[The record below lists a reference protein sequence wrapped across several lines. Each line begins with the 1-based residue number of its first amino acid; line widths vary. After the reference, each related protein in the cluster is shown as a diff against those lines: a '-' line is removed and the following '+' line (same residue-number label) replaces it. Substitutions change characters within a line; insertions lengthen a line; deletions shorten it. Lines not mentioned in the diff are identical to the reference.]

1 MASRYRVGRRVV
13 GMAAVGA
20 LALPG
25 AAGAATIKVD
35 TLADGFVDN
44 GKCGLREAID
54 AASDN
59 AAAFGCPK
67 GKGNERDTIV
77 LKDKT
82 YELDVATT
90 NEANN
95 VNGDLDVP
103 FGGPLT
109 VKGAGRGATS
119 IFQSVGDRVFDV
131 TLSFG
136 DLTLKDLALGRG
148 DVTGFSSSEARGG
161 AVRTVAKLALNKVDV
176 SSNSALVGGAV
187 YGSSSAALKMT
198 GTRLESNN
206 ATVGG
211 AISTANSALATVKG
225 STFDGNDAFS
235 TANDAE
241 GGAINHGST
250 GALKIAGSTF
260 LESEATSSGAGN
272 TSLGGAIRSGG
283 PLTIRGSLFSGN
295 TTSAGTDNT
304 QERGGAVYVGGG
316 NARVVNSTFHGNHA
330 GVVGD
335 DGRGGAIFAN
345 SGNVTVEH
353 VTFSGNLAS
362 DAGQSLASAGGAIGY
377 FGSILAGSD
386 PCAGDLLAG
395 SAGFNV
401 AAVNDPDCS
410 LGSDDLAPATLGLG
424 ALGKNGGPTKT
435 VPIKSGSDA
444 KDFVPTAPCKEA
456 TGGVDQRGY
465 KRPAGKRCDAGAFE
479 RGASKP

>member
-1 MASRYRVGRRVV
+1 MKRSFACVV
-13 GMAAVGA
+13 AAVAA

-25 AAGAATIKVD
+25 AAGAVTIKVD
-35 TLADGFVDN
+35 TLADGFVEN
-44 GKCGLREAID
+44 GKCGLREAVS
-54 AASDN
+54 AASSN
-59 AAAFGCPK
+59 TAGFGCPK
-67 GKGNERDTIV
+67 GKQNERDTIV
-77 LKDKT
+77 LKGKT
-82 YELDVATT
+82 YELDVPTT
-90 NEANN
+90 NENSN
-95 VNGDLDVP
+95 QNGDLDVP

-109 VKGAGRGATS
+109 VKGAGRAATS
-119 IFQSVGDRVFDV
+119 IVQTVGDRVFDV

-136 DLTLKDLALGRG
+136 DLTLKDLALGGG
-148 DVTGFSSSEARGG
+148 DVTGFGSADARGG
-161 AVRTVAKLALNKVDV
+161 AARTVAGLALTNVRA
-176 SSNSALVGGAV
+176 SSNSATVGGAV
-187 YGSSSAALKMT
+187 YASSGAALKVT
-198 GTRLESNN
+198 RTRLESNN

-211 AISTANSALATVKG
+211 AISTANSAVVTVKR
-225 STFDGNDAFS
+225 STFAGNDAFA
-235 TANDAE
+235 TGDDAE
-241 GGAINHGST
+241 GGAINHSAST
-250 GALKIAGSTF
+250 GAVRIAGSTF

-304 QERGGAVYVGGG
+304 QENGGAIYVGSG
-316 NARVVNSTFHGNHA
+316 NAQVANSTFHENHA

-345 SGNVTVEH
+345 SGNVTVEN
-353 VTFSGNLAS
+353 VTFGGNLAS
-362 DAGQSLASAGGAIGY
+362 DAGQSLASAGGLIGY
-377 FGSILAGSD
+377 FGSILAGGD
-386 PCAGDLLAG
+386 PCDGNLLAG
-395 SAGFNV
+395 SVGFNV

-410 LGSDDLAPATLGLG
+410 LGSDDLAPATVGLG

-444 KDFVPTAPCKEA
+444 KDFVPKASCKEA